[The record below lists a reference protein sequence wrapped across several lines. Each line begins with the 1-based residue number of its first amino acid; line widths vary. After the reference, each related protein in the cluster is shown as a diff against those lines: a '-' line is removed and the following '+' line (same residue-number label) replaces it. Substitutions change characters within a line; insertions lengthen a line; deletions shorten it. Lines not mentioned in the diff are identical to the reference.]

1 MPKTSERPRPRP
13 LASASTRGVLL
24 VAWLWLVPA
33 LAAAEADVPPPRYG
47 ELVEQALHE
56 SSEGRWAEARAI
68 FREAHALYPN
78 ARTWRAIGI
87 ASYEIRDYVEAYRAL
102 TEALVDTR
110 KPLTD
115 VQRAEAEDVLGRVR
129 TFVGR
134 YTLEAFPGEATFV
147 VDGVATQ
154 PMGARELVLPIGRHR
169 VAVTSGERVLRGEWT
184 VQGGESEPL
193 PVREATAEPRALT
206 VDDFGLPAAPPP
218 EDAAVREARERAR
231 RLRRTGAAVAATG
244 GALVVIGSVFLGLGV
259 HDNDTV
265 TNAPV
270 GTPWSELQDAYDRGR
285 RRSIVGITMLGVG
298 AAAAGTGLYLVL
310 RRERTSPTSTVRVA
324 PNAVAWEAR
333 W

>member
-1 MPKTSERPRPRP
+1 MPKTSERSVSRV
-13 LASASTRGVLL
+13 LASVLAFGL
-24 VAWLWLVPA
+24 L
-33 LAAAEADVPPPRYG
+33 LAVSIGLSPVRAQADADAPPPRYG
-47 ELVEQALHE
+47 ALVEQALHE
-56 SSEGRWAEARAI
+56 SAEGRWAEARAI

-87 ASYEIRDYVEAYRAL
+87 ASYEIRDYVEAYHAL
-102 TEALVDTR
+102 SEALVDTR

-115 VQRAEAEDVLGRVR
+115 AQRAECEDVLGRVR

-134 YTLEAFPGEATFV
+134 YSLEAFPGEATYV

-154 PMGARELVLPIGRHR
+154 PMGARELVLPIGRHQ
-169 VAVTSGERVLRGEWT
+169 VAVTSGDRVLRGEWT
-184 VQGGESEPL
+184 VQGGENEPL
-193 PVREATAEPRALT
+193 PVRDAPAEPRALT
-206 VDDFGLPAAPPP
+206 VDDFGLPAPPPP
-218 EDAAVREARERAR
+218 EDPAVREARDRAR

-244 GALVVIGSVFLGLGV
+244 GALVVLGGVFLGLGV

-265 TNAPV
+265 TNASV
-270 GTPWSELQDAYDRGR
+270 GTPWSELQDAYDRGQ
-285 RRSIVGITMLGVG
+285 RRSIVGITLLGVG

-310 RRERTSPTSTVRVA
+310 RRDRRTPTSTVRVA